1 MVRPWRSGRGPLTCG
16 FPLWLSAGVRP
27 GPRPLLAARWQRMK
41 RRPPAEPPRHDPA
54 MTTRQ
59 LAATLAA
66 CTFGGVI
73 GNSFGIV
80 IVNSVTGFAFG
91 WD

>member
-1 MVRPWRSGRGPLTCG
+1 
-16 FPLWLSAGVRP
+16 
-27 GPRPLLAARWQRMK
+27 
-41 RRPPAEPPRHDPA
+41 